1 MRVKCDSLFDG
12 LRVDTNYY
20 IRQFKKLGVQNRF
33 FLDRDDLEKIVN
45 QLPTK
50 RYKSA
55 MIVERAKSLL
65 KGFENV

>member
-1 MRVKCDSLFDG
+1 MKVKCDSLFEG
-12 LRVDTNYY
+12 LRVDSNYY

-33 FLDRDDLEKIVN
+33 FLDRYDLEKIVN

-55 MIVERAKSLL
+55 MIVERAKSVL
-65 KGFENV
+65 KGLENV